1 MRADGRGGE
10 KTKKRRP
17 AARARRG
24 FTRARAHA
32 ARAPRAHPPQEA
44 LRLIRVATQT
54 AAIDPRTGQIDMN
67 RLSTGHAAN
76 ERDVITALV
85 ATLRELLTR
94 RGRGET
100 LSAGQLVKD
109 LAMLGGGGGGGGGGV
124 GDGDGDA
131 GYGGGGGGGGGGFAN
146 SASADEVAEALR
158 ILTAED
164 RPIIRFAGQNRVTVI

>member
-1 MRADGRGGE
+1 LS
-10 KTKKRRP
+10 P
-17 AARARRG
+17 AP
-24 FTRARAHA
+24 T
-32 ARAPRAHPPQEA
+32 PLQEA

-109 LAMLGGGGGGGGGGV
+109 LAMLGGGGGGGGGD

-131 GYGGGGGGGGGGFAN
+131 GYGGGGGGGGGGGFAN

>member
-1 MRADGRGGE
+1 MKAVVHAGAQAQGEVSAALVLRGQFSYPFSLTLVAATAADR
-10 KTKKRRP
+10 
-17 AARARRG
+17 
-24 FTRARAHA
+24 
-32 ARAPRAHPPQEA
+32 
-44 LRLIRVATQT
+44 
-54 AAIDPRTGQIDMN
+54 AAID
-67 RLSTGHAAN
+67 
-76 ERDVITALV
+76 

-109 LAMLGGGGGGGGGGV
+109 LAMLGGGGGGGGGGD